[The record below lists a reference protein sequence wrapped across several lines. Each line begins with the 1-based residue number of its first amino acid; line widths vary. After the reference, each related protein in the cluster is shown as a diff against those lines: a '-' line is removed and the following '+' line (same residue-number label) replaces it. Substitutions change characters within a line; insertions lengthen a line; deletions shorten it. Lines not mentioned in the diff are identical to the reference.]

1 MNTRNYIR
9 ERTMEHKGFRAQI
22 MEAERLTGESVH
34 SLPPGTALPV
44 YPVDVFLNA
53 PENWIKTGGFVVP
66 VRPNRGLWFDWTM
79 NSRMNT
85 AIIPTV
91 KGCNPITGLQSS
103 GFHLERYETK
113 CPKHGCDF
121 LAEKFCPEC
130 NYKWS
135 PQNYVSY
142 PNTLWWD
149 TWSVNGVEGRQFFFS
164 EDELRDIA
172 THFIGEKNTVPAF
185 GFAFYSPKEPRI
197 EQTVLHRS
205 AQPQYMHT
213 YLSNSAAPVTAYN
226 LTGFSAVPCA
236 LSYCCESINI
246 ISATEA
252 SLGTETALE
261 AKMKNESGGVKRSG
275 RGFSKSLSNTSGS
288 LMSPISDGG
297 MDALLTKD
305 ESLYLSERSVEP
317 SKPVKE
323 VSIGAGAKISQV
335 LIEDCFSLDTW
346 RETPDAV
353 MTIYFV
359 FQEKFEELKA
369 GGMRDLEGVKN
380 GMLEGLPIG

>member
-1 MNTRNYIR
+1 
-9 ERTMEHKGFRAQI
+9 MENVMKYKGFCARI
-22 MEAERLTGESVH
+22 MEAERLIGESVH

-44 YPVDVFLNA
+44 YPVDAFLNA

-66 VRPNRGLWFDWTM
+66 VGPNKGLWFDWTM

-103 GFHLERYETK
+103 GFHLERYEMK

-121 LAEKFCPEC
+121 LSERFCPEC
-130 NYKWS
+130 NYKWP

-149 TWSVNGVEGRQFFFS
+149 TWSINGVEGRQFFFS
-164 EDELRDIA
+164 GDELRDIA
-172 THFIGEKNTVPAF
+172 THLIGENTVPAF
-185 GFAFYSPKEPRI
+185 GFAFFAPKEPRI
-197 EQTVLHRS
+197 EQMGALRGEACCGSIGAPLGLSPLYEFNQSQH
-205 AQPQYMHT
+205 M
-213 YLSNSAAPVTAYN
+213 YLSSSAGFMSSPPMS
-226 LTGFSAVPCA
+226 LTGTSYPQVSV
-236 LSYCCESINI
+236 SYCCSSNI
-246 ISATEA
+246 LDGVKTISAL
-252 SLGTETALE
+252 SGT
-261 AKMKNESGGVKRSG
+261 KMSKRS
-275 RGFSKSLSNTSGS
+275 FSKTLEQPKNAQSLRQQKDYI
-288 LMSPISDGG
+288 PISDDG
-297 MDALLTKD
+297 MD

-323 VSIGAGAKISQV
+323 VSIGAGAKICQN
-335 LIEDCFSLDTW
+335 LNLDVYPLDSW
-346 RETPDAV
+346 HDTPDAV

-369 GGMRDLEGVKN
+369 GGLRDLEGVKN
-380 GMLEGLPIG
+380 GMLQGLPVG